1 MDTYREQLMHVLDY
15 GLSHSA
21 WSKKLLTRSAD
32 IVCAYGLGKY
42 FEDAFEKFK
51 FRENFNVNFCCDRN
65 EERGNVVAQKY
76 DLSFLRVDELLELN
90 RTKKIVVILFLG
102 EALSTFDEFKR
113 KGVYVLDPIECLF
126 ELNCGM
132 PDQIEWFKTNRALE
146 TYDMLEDELS
156 RRIYVNVLAQR
167 MALPL
172 AEYSYAEMKS
182 DDQYFFQKFFS
193 LSKNE
198 VLCDCGA
205 FNGDSLVDF
214 LRAVDGKFQ
223 FIYAYEMEDGNYAEL
238 QKTARKLERQY
249 NGFNPEKYKLIH
261 AGVWDHHDVITYG
274 CENEGPLESYS
285 VYKKENLKYVDDVTI
300 DETVDIPLTFIKMD
314 IEGAELNAIQGGADQ
329 IRHNRP
335 KLAICVYHRLHDL
348 WEIPMYIKSLVP
360 EYKLFLRHHTVSLGD
375 TVLYAVCDD

>member
-1 MDTYREQLMHVLDY
+1 MGTYKEQLARVLDY
-15 GLSHSA
+15 GVSHDT
-21 WSKKLLTRSAD
+21 WSKKLLTYSAD
-32 IVCAYGLGKY
+32 IVCAYGVGKY
-42 FEDAFEKFK
+42 FEDAFEKFN

-65 EERGNVVAQKY
+65 IERGKRIAQQY
-76 DLSFLRVDELLELN
+76 NLSFLQINELLEMN
-90 RTKKIVVILFLG
+90 RTKKVVVIIFLG
-102 EALSTFDEFKR
+102 DAVSVFDEFR
-113 KGVYVLDPIECLF
+113 MKGVCVLDPIECLF

-132 PDQIEWFKTNRALE
+132 SDQIEWFKTNRIME
-146 TYDMLEDELS
+146 TYDALEDELS
-156 RRIYVNVLAQR
+156 RKIYVNVLAQR
-167 MALPL
+167 MAQPL
-172 AEYSYAEMKS
+172 AQYSYSELKS
-182 DDQYFFQKFFS
+182 DDQYFFQPFFS
-193 LSKNE
+193 LSDDE

-205 FNGDSLVDF
+205 FNGDSITDF
-214 LRAVDGKFQ
+214 LKAVNGKFK
-223 FIYAYEMEDGNYAEL
+223 FIYAYEMETGNYAEL

-249 NGFNPEKYKLIH
+249 NGFNSEKYKLIH

-285 VYKKENLKYVDDVTI
+285 VYKKENLKYVDAVTI